1 MTVFYIIL
9 FVLAVVGF
17 TELISYLIYHIM
29 SVKNECSTMLITP
42 INDKE
47 NYEFIIR
54 SAIEKTKWMG
64 TLRPQKILIVTEN
77 LSDEEMKDIV
87 TLTYGY
93 NFIKIVDKKNL
104 YDEVNSL

>member
-1 MTVFYIIL
+1 
-9 FVLAVVGF
+9 
-17 TELISYLIYHIM
+17 M

-42 INDKE
+42 IKDNN

-64 TLRPQKILIVTEN
+64 TLRPQKVLIVTEN
-77 LSDEEMKDIV
+77 LSDEELKDIE

-93 NFIKIVDKKNL
+93 NFIQIVDKKNL
-104 YDEVNSL
+104 YHQLNSL